1 MNKLINL
8 RKAWAKL
15 SAHRAKLRFC
25 LRTTV
30 AGLLAFAIAQLTSI
44 PLNGLWVVLT
54 AVVVSQLSV
63 AGSLCATLE
72 YIIGTVGGATYAG
85 VIGVLLPHTT
95 PIALGGI
102 LVLAIAPLALAAAF
116 NPSFRVAPFSA
127 VLVLLISG
135 QLNEGPVE
143 SALYRT
149 FEVALGGAI
158 AVAVS
163 LLVFPERA
171 HGLGVDAAARIL
183 GQLANALPELL
194 TGFTH
199 NLAGDVIRRIQDD
212 IGEAVTGLQAI
223 TAEAERER
231 LVNLL
236 AEPDPGRL
244 SRILLRLRH
253 DLVIIGRG
261 ANRPLPDAI
270 AQRLR
275 PLLARLAADA
285 SDFLRNSATALVER
299 RSPPTLDQAE
309 AALQAYRSEIIALR
323 KEGATRAL
331 SNEEAERVFALGF
344 GLEQFHRNLADLRR
358 SVEEYAGQSSHI
370 GTAES
375 KTPIAG
381 PADNSSF
388 YGRTR
393 TDR

>member
-1 MNKLINL
+1 
-8 RKAWAKL
+8 
-15 SAHRAKLRFC
+15 
-25 LRTTV
+25 
-30 AGLLAFAIAQLTSI
+30 
-44 PLNGLWVVLT
+44 
-54 AVVVSQLSV
+54 
-63 AGSLCATLE
+63 
-72 YIIGTVGGATYAG
+72 
-85 VIGVLLPHTT
+85 VLLPHTT

-183 GQLANALPELL
+183 GQLANALPKLL
-194 TGFTH
+194 TGFTQ
-199 NLAGDVIRRIQDD
+199 NLADDVIRRIQDD

-285 SDFLRNSATALVER
+285 SDFLRSSATALVER

-323 KEGATRAL
+323 KEGATGAL

-358 SVEEYAGQSSHI
+358 SLEEYAGQSSHV

-381 PADNSSF
+381 PADNSYF
-388 YGRTR
+388 YGTTR